1 MREGNKSTLLDAIA
15 AAVKDLP
22 KVPSK
27 NEHDI
32 FVLDGWSLLDKI
44 EKEKGKLSTILL
56 ISTPNMFSK
65 NMAAKE

>member
-22 KVPSK
+22 KVPSE

-32 FVLDGWSLLDKI
+32 FVCDGGSLLDKI
-44 EKEKGKLSTILL
+44 EKEKMETFYNIVD
-56 ISTPNMFSK
+56 
-65 NMAAKE
+65 